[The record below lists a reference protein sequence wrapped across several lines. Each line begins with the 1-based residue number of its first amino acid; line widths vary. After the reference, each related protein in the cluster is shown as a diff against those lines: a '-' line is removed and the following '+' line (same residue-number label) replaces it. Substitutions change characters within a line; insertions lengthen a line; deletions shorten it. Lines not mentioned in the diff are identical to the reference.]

1 MSAET
6 ELYSALNVAG
16 VTSLVSDR
24 IYPDALP
31 EDCVYPAIVFARTNT
46 TPVVSIGSQHFA
58 DFVDFGVSVWGKT
71 RTQVDT
77 VASAVEVAL
86 RVAGHEITNREAGFD
101 PDTGLVATTITVT
114 VAVLTA

>member
-6 ELYSALNVAG
+6 ELYSALNVVG

-31 EDCVYPAIVFARTNT
+31 EGCVYPAIVFSRSNT
-46 TPVVSIGSQHFA
+46 APVVSISSQHYA
-58 DFVDFGVSVWGKT
+58 DFADFGVSVWGKT
-71 RTQVDT
+71 RTQVNT
-77 VASAVEVAL
+77 VASAMEVAL
-86 RVAGHEITNREAGFD
+86 RVAGHEITNREAEFD
-101 PDTGLVATTITVT
+101 PDTGLVGTIITVT

>member
-1 MSAET
+1 MSAEA
-6 ELYSALNVAG
+6 ELYAALNVDA
-16 VTSLVSDR
+16 VTGLVGDR
-24 IYPDALP
+24 IYPDAMP
-31 EDCVYPAIVFARTNT
+31 EGGVYPAIVFSRSNT
-46 TPVVSIGSQHFA
+46 TPVVSIGSQHFG

>member
-6 ELYSALNVAG
+6 ELYDALNVGG
-16 VTSLVSDR
+16 VTSLVSAR

-31 EDCVYPAIVFARTNT
+31 EGCVYPAIVFARSST
-46 TPVVSIGSQHFA
+46 TPVVSISSQHFA
-58 DFVDFGVSVWGKT
+58 DFCDFGVSVWGKT
-71 RTQVDT
+71 RSQVDT
-77 VASAVEVAL
+77 VAAAMEVAL
-86 RVAGHEITNREAGFD
+86 RVAGHDITNREAGFD